1 MIWDYFLLALSN
13 LKHRGLRSWLTML
26 GIFIGIVAVV
36 SLISMGQGL
45 QTAIT
50 GQFSSLSADMLTIQN
65 SGTGFGPPGSTAVRK
80 LTSHDLE
87 LIESARGVAQAVSRL
102 IRIVYF
108 EYNDVRVYRYVVSMP
123 MDQKQIDFIHNSFG
137 FKAESGKLL
146 KETDKG
152 KVVLGNNF
160 ANELEIEKEIRN
172 GVSVTIQGKKFE
184 VVGVLKKSST
194 FQVNF
199 AVMMLEDDLKELLK
213 IGDEID
219 IIAAQVT
226 DKNRIEEVGKEIE
239 RKLRRD
245 RNEKIGEE
253 DFSVQTPVK
262 ALGAVNLVLNIVNII
277 VIGIAAISLFVGGI
291 GITNS
296 MFTSVLERT
305 KEIGIMKAVGA
316 RNKDILLIFLIE
328 SGLLGFVGGVV
339 GALIGLGFAFTASFI
354 ANQAL
359 GATLLEVS
367 ISYPLLFAAIAFSLV
382 IGLIS
387 GIVPAIQA
395 SKLKPTEA
403 LRK

>member
-1 MIWDYFLLALSN
+1 
-13 LKHRGLRSWLTML
+13 
-26 GIFIGIVAVV
+26 
-36 SLISMGQGL
+36 
-45 QTAIT
+45 
-50 GQFSSLSADMLTIQN
+50 
-65 SGTGFGPPGSTAVRK
+65 
-80 LTSHDLE
+80 
-87 LIESARGVAQAVSRL
+87 
-102 IRIVYF
+102 
-108 EYNDVRVYRYVVSMP
+108 
-123 MDQKQIDFIHNSFG
+123 
-137 FKAESGKLL
+137 
-146 KETDKG
+146 
-152 KVVLGNNF
+152 
-160 ANELEIEKEIRN
+160 
-172 GVSVTIQGKKFE
+172 
-184 VVGVLKKSST
+184 
-194 FQVNF
+194 
-199 AVMMLEDDLKELLK
+199 MLEDDLKELLK

-226 DKNRIEEVGKEIE
+226 DKNRIQEVGNEIE

-395 SKLKPTEA
+395 SKLKQTEA